1 MKEIEIKILD
11 INVEEIRTK
20 LLSLGA
26 EKTFEGDIHA
36 VFFDSPRNKLKN
48 QGNTL
53 RVRKIGEKTELCF
66 KGKKEEGPFKI
77 RPEIE
82 VITNNF
88 SNTLK
93 ILEHSGFIKSK
104 GRRKIRESYQ
114 LNNVKFDIDFN
125 VGIPAYLEI
134 EAANEKIVE
143 KYVKKLGFSMAEI
156 SNLSSGEVIKL
167 YNEQKN

>member
-11 INVEEIRTK
+11 INVEKIRTK
-20 LLSLGA
+20 LLNLGA
-26 EKTFEGDIHA
+26 EKTFEDIHA

-66 KGKKEEGPFKI
+66 KGTKEDSPFKI
-77 RPEIE
+77 RPKNK
-82 VITNNF
+82 VITNNC
-88 SNTLK
+88 
-93 ILEHSGFIKSK
+93 
-104 GRRKIRESYQ
+104 
-114 LNNVKFDIDFN
+114 
-125 VGIPAYLEI
+125 
-134 EAANEKIVE
+134 
-143 KYVKKLGFSMAEI
+143 VKKLGFSTAET